1 MVVRFNP
8 KLQEIITISLQQ
20 ILFNDPNLHYM
31 WGANAEPYRLW
42 RPVSTTVSLL
52 FWHLHILFGTLD
64 EVVILVEHLDL
75 IFVWAFHKFPKSS
88 CNCFWVFVRPSAAPL
103 WEIGVFIKQP
113 CCFYFF
119 SSAGNKDGS
128 LVGCLRTS
136 IWCNFPPASVNT
148 ILEPVPELV
157 VGGITEVSSS
167 VSSTP
172 LECSEGST
180 GWSWGLLPL
189 HSRYGA

>member
-1 MVVRFNP
+1 MGSKCRT
-8 KLQEIITISLQQ
+8 LQAVASCLNNSFLTFLTSSHPFWNAWWGRHTCWTSWSYLCLSISQISQIVLQLFLSLCPTISGAIVRNWCLHQTAM
-20 ILFNDPNLHYM
+20 LFL
-31 WGANAEPYRLW
+31 
-42 RPVSTTVSLL
+42 
-52 FWHLHILFGTLD
+52 
-64 EVVILVEHLDL
+64 
-75 IFVWAFHKFPKSS
+75 
-88 CNCFWVFVRPSAAPL
+88 
-103 WEIGVFIKQP
+103 
-113 CCFYFF
+113 FF